1 MVFCYGSSSR
11 LRLSPVFASNFCC
24 FSGYFCKKWLSKI
37 HAIWPPHTIY
47 SATICL
53 TQSPPCMAWLWNL
66 LEIQDWFLL
75 HYLISS
81 FCKFLGGYRPLQS
94 QLGQGTEINKEG
106 DSRNNRGWVQKPC
119 HTVRW
124 LCWASWHR
132 PMFCKLFIC
141 TQIAFHSNT
150 KRVGYWCCMWE
161 VCAQILLSDNRIT
174 MHASWACF
182 ESLLLNL
189 HIQPQASH
197 FIAQQIKLLPNH
209 F

>member
-1 MVFCYGSSSR
+1 MIIQNSCHLTTSHHT
-11 LRLSPVFASNFCC
+11 LSHNLFDPLIS
-24 FSGYFCKKWLSKI
+24 
-37 HAIWPPHTIY
+37 
-47 SATICL
+47 
-53 TQSPPCMAWLWNL
+53 SPPCMAWLRNR

-75 HYLISS
+75 PYLISS